1 MGKRLEKD
9 ITDYDQ
15 IFYNLT
21 TRFEQQIPFQTS
33 IDLDNGVVADYTV
46 KSRKKT
52 YLTIKP
58 FVKISA

>member
-1 MGKRLEKD
+1 MGKRLGKD

-33 IDLDNGVVADYTV
+33 IKLENGVVADYTV
-46 KSRKKT
+46 K
-52 YLTIKP
+52 
-58 FVKISA
+58 